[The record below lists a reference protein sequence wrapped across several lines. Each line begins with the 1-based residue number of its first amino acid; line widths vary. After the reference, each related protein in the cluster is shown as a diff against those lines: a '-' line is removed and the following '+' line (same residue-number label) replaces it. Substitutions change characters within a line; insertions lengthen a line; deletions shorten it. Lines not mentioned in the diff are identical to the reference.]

1 MPKKQNNKIVI
12 VLLVILIL
20 LAILNVVVIS
30 RNKPKKE
37 KQEIELKFRDFKVQ
51 DKYYNLIEHI
61 GKHSN
66 VELDSDGFVNG
77 ISWQSPLD
85 KFVTPGKF
93 GGLDL
98 VKLSGYI
105 TRKYHPIP
113 APCFVIVGKYMNV
126 PEHLMG
132 PLKYASETIN
142 IEQLFVPKKYN
153 DKYEKTGE
161 KEMTLVTGSCASI
174 TISAIT
180 LQFVMDMIELFK
192 DNTEEY
198 LDLQFREE
206 YDKRVLN
213 YLCGGGVKPE
223 MNWFSPLFFGEEE
236 VYNGEYEQCK
246 KNNIQEN
253 FGHGNHNSHNDHN
266 NSGVKCS
273 DFGEEDCPTLGPDP
287 SCKWKDDE
295 CKSS

>member
-1 MPKKQNNKIVI
+1 MPKKQSNKIII
-12 VLLVILIL
+12 VLLVLLIL
-20 LAILNVVVIS
+20 LAILNVVIVS
-30 RNKPKKE
+30 KSKPKKE
-37 KQEIELKFRDFKVQ
+37 KKKEIELKFRDFKVQ

-61 GKHSN
+61 GEHSN
-66 VELDSDGFVNG
+66 VELDTDGFVHS

-85 KFVTPGKF
+85 KYVTPGKF

-98 VKLSGYI
+98 IKLSGYI

-153 DKYEKTGE
+153 DKYEETGE
-161 KEMTLVTGSCASI
+161 KEVALVTGSCASI

-192 DNTEEY
+192 DNTQED
-198 LDLQFREE
+198 LNLQFREE

-223 MNWFSPLFFGEEE
+223 IEWFSPLFFGEEE
-236 VYNGEYEQCK
+236 VYNGDFKECK

-253 FGHGNHNSHNDHN
+253 FGHDVG
-266 NSGVKCS
+266 GVKCS

-287 SCKWKDDE
+287 SCKWKDDQ

>member
-1 MPKKQNNKIVI
+1 MPKKQSNKIII
-12 VLLVILIL
+12 VLLVLLIL
-20 LAILNVVVIS
+20 LAILNVIVIS
-30 RNKPKKE
+30 KSKPKKE
-37 KQEIELKFRDFKVQ
+37 EKKEIELKFRNFKVQ
-51 DKYYNLIEHI
+51 DKYYNLVEHI

-66 VELDSDGFVNG
+66 VELDNDGFVHS

-105 TRKYHPIP
+105 ARKYHPVP

-161 KEMTLVTGSCASI
+161 KEVALVTGSCASI

-180 LQFVMDMIELFK
+180 LKFVMDMIELFR
-192 DNTEEY
+192 DNTEE
-198 LDLQFREE
+198 DLNIQFREE

-223 MNWFSPLFFGEEE
+223 IEWFTPLFFGEEE
-236 VYNGEYEQCK
+236 VYNGDFKECK
-246 KNNIQEN
+246 KNNIQKN
-253 FGHGNHNSHNDHN
+253 FSN
-266 NSGVKCS
+266 NVGT
-273 DFGEEDCPTLGPDP
+273 E
-287 SCKWKDDE
+287 
-295 CKSS
+295 